1 MRIALIGLL
10 GLAVVG
16 CQAGAAPSASEETGL
31 LEIRATFEP
40 PTGDEPISMGGYAY
54 FATVGELVEEAI
66 PVEGTLRVHLPAGTH
81 ELIIVTRPQSDTV
94 SIVDGE
100 EQREVY
106 DITAECESD
115 VEIPAGGSV
124 QVTYRGIGGSTC
136 EIIVEEG

>member
-1 MRIALIGLL
+1 MRTPVLALLAFVIA
-10 GLAVVG
+10 G
-16 CQAGAAPSASEETGL
+16 CQAGAPPSASEETGL

-66 PVEGTLRVHLPAGTH
+66 PVDGTLRVHLPAGTH
-81 ELIIVTRPQSDTV
+81 PLTVVTRPQSDTV

-106 DITAECESD
+106 DISAECEAD
-115 VEIPAGGSV
+115 VEVTPGGSV
-124 QVTYRGIGGSTC
+124 QVTYRGIGGSEC
-136 EIIVEEG
+136 ELIVGEG